1 MLIEITFCEGAFRL
15 RNVAIVGVGHSR
27 FGSRFDVRIDEL
39 AWEAVS
45 EALDDAGLEAKD
57 MEFMVVGCAGGWN
70 AESLPAVICSEYC
83 GTLPKGSMRVEAAC
97 ATSSAAVTVAHN
109 FVASGYVDLALVV
122 GVEKMYESQTAVQI
136 ELIGRAGNYFWEFE
150 NFGMTFPGYYA
161 LHATGYMW
169 KHGLKEEDLAE
180 IAVKNHHYA
189 SMNPKAQFRKEIDV
203 DTVMQSRYIA
213 WPLKLFDCC
222 PLTDG
227 SAALVLAS
235 EEMAKKLTDTPVWI
249 TGIGASTGTGN
260 LSKRDMFLELEYSG
274 LESAVEA
281 AKQAYKRSG
290 VDYENSAKN
299 FDVACVHDCFTIA
312 ELMAYEDLGFCRRGE
327 GIELLREKQT
337 YNGGL
342 IPVNIDGGLKAKGHP
357 IGATG
362 SSMIYSLTKQLRQEY
377 GKLASKEAQA
387 DITKGRALA
396 HNIGGTGHYAY
407 VTTLSLEKPH
417 R

>member
-1 MLIEITFCEGAFRL
+1 MVAKL
-15 RNVAIVGVGHSR
+15 RNVAIVGVGQSK
-27 FGSRFDVRIDEL
+27 FGNRYDVRIDEL
-39 AWEAVS
+39 AWEAAG
-45 EALDDAGLEAKD
+45 EALKDANLSAKD
-57 MEFMVVGCAGGWN
+57 MEFLVVGCAGGWS
-70 AESLPAVICSEYC
+70 AEALPAAICSEYC

-97 ATSSAAVTVAHN
+97 ATSSAAVAAAYN
-109 FVASGYVDLALVV
+109 FVASGYVDIALVM
-122 GVEKMYESQTAVQI
+122 GVEKMYESPSPVQI
-136 ELIGRAGNYFWEFE
+136 ELIGRAGNFFWEFE

-161 LHATGYMW
+161 LHATSYMW

-189 SMNPKAQFRKEIDV
+189 VVNPKAQFRKAITVE
-203 DTVMQSRYIA
+203 TVMQSRYVA

-227 SAALVLAS
+227 SSAVILAS
-235 EEMAKKLTDTPVWI
+235 ENVAKKITDTPVWI
-249 TGIGASTGTGN
+249 SGIGCATGTIN
-260 LSKRDMFLELEYSG
+260 LSKRDMFLKLEYSG

-281 AKQAYKRSG
+281 AKQAYKRTG
-290 VDYENSAKN
+290 VDYDNSAKY

-312 ELMAYEDLGFCRRGE
+312 ELMAYEDLGFCKRGE
-327 GIELLREKQT
+327 GPKLVREKQT

-377 GKLASKEAQA
+377 GKYASPEAQA
-387 DITKGRALA
+387 NIKNGRALA

-407 VTTLSLEKPH
+407 VTILSLEKPSV
-417 R
+417 

>member
-1 MLIEITFCEGAFRL
+1 MRDA
-15 RNVAIVGVGHSR
+15 AIVGVGHSL
-27 FGSRFDVRIDEL
+27 FGNRYDVRLDEL

-45 EALDDAGLEAKD
+45 EALKDANLTVKD
-57 MEFMVVGCAGGWN
+57 IELLIVGCAGGWS
-70 AESLPAVICSEYC
+70 AEALPAVVCSEYC

-97 ATSSAAVTVAHN
+97 ATGSAALATAYN
-109 FVASGYVDLALVV
+109 FVASGYVDIAIAL
-122 GVEKMYESQTAVQI
+122 GVEKMYESPTPVQI

-150 NFGMTFPGYYA
+150 NFGLTFPGYYA

-180 IAVKNHHYA
+180 IAVKNHYYA
-189 SMNPKAQFRKEIDV
+189 SMNPKAQFKKQINVETI
-203 DTVMQSRYIA
+203 MQSRYIA

-227 SAALVLAS
+227 SAAIILAS
-235 EEMAKKLTDTPVWI
+235 EDTAKKITDTPVWI
-249 TGIGASTGTGN
+249 RGIGLSTGTAN
-260 LSKRDMFLELEYSG
+260 LSSRDMFLPLEYSG
-274 LESAVEA
+274 LETAVEA
-281 AKQAYKRSG
+281 AKQAYKRVGIEYNQASK
-290 VDYENSAKN
+290 Y

-312 ELMAYEDLGFCRRGE
+312 ELMAYEDLGFCKRGE
-327 GIELLREKQT
+327 GIKLVREKQT

-362 SSMIYSLTKQLRQEY
+362 GSMIYSLTKQLRQEY
-377 GKLASKEAQA
+377 GKYADSKAQA
-387 DITKGRALA
+387 DIKNGRAIA

-407 VTTLSLEKPH
+407 VTILSLEKPH
-417 R
+417 M

>member
-1 MLIEITFCEGAFRL
+1 MIKL
-15 RNVAIVGVGHSR
+15 RDVAIVGVGQSK
-27 FGSRFDVRIDEL
+27 FGNRYDVRIDEL

-45 EALDDAGLEAKD
+45 EALKDAKLSAKD
-57 MEFMVVGCAGGWN
+57 MEFLVVGSAGGWS
-70 AESLPAVICSEYC
+70 AEALPAVTCSEYC

-97 ATSSAAVTVAHN
+97 ATSSAALAAGYN
-109 FVASGYVDLALVV
+109 FVASGYVDLALVL
-122 GVEKMYESQTAVQI
+122 GVEKMHESPTPVQV
-136 ELIGRAGNYFWEFE
+136 EFIGRAGNYFWEFE

-161 LHATGYMW
+161 LHATSYMW
-169 KHGLKEEDLAE
+169 KHGLKEENLAE
-180 IAVKNHHYA
+180 IAVKNHYYA
-189 SMNPKAQFRKEIDV
+189 SMNPKAQFRKAISV

-227 SAALVLAS
+227 SAAIILAS
-235 EEMAKKLTDTPVWI
+235 EDVAKKIMDTPVWVS
-249 TGIGASTGTGN
+249 GIGISTGTIN
-260 LSKRDMFLELEYSG
+260 LSKRDMFSKLEYSG

-281 AKQAYKRSG
+281 AKQAYKRAG
-290 VDYENSAKN
+290 IDYGDAAKY

-312 ELMAYEDLGFCRRGE
+312 ELMAYEDLGFCKRGE
-327 GIELLREKQT
+327 GLKLIKEKQT

-362 SSMIYSLTKQLRQEY
+362 CSMIYSLTKQLRQEY
-377 GKLASKEAQA
+377 GKYASPEAQA
-387 DITKGRALA
+387 TIKKGRALA

-407 VTTLSLEKPH
+407 VTILSLEKPH
-417 R
+417 M